1 MLYYRTIDSKI
12 LELLKEIQKIDL
24 FKDLRLVGGTS
35 LALQIGHRISVDI
48 DLFGKLDADRISI
61 ISELKKIGEVKTLH
75 YTDSINVFIVNGI
88 KVDIVNYPYPWL
100 NTVINQDNLN
110 LAGIKDIAAM
120 KLAAIIGRG
129 TMKDFI
135 DLYFLLKQFSLNQ
148 ILEFYK
154 QKYKD
159 GSVFLVLKSLSY
171 FNDAD
176 LDVMPRMF
184 DNIKWEDIKK
194 QISKELKEYIENN

>member
-159 GSVFLVLKSLSY
+159 GSVFLVLT
-171 FNDAD
+171 
-176 LDVMPRMF
+176 
-184 DNIKWEDIKK
+184 
-194 QISKELKEYIENN
+194 